1 MKTQLIVDSPLTV
14 IGTPIEVISGWVLH
28 KECEED
34 LIQFKLNGIGVKCSR
49 YKRPDLDDRYGT
61 GFSVYIRIDQYLMA
75 GSLSLDLDMY
85 IGSELKG
92 RHSFDVSFD
101 AFIKAQELESHFN
114 DKRKFMLEAANRP
127 LNHLGTCSAPSGL
140 PHTWDLSPNICEK
153 RDVPSAH
160 FYDEEILAFIN
171 RNSEN
176 GFILDAGAGLR
187 KDPHPKVIN
196 AEIYDYPSTDI
207 LCIGQSLPFRDNT
220 FEAVLS
226 FAVLEHVDNPFQC
239 ADELVRVVKPGGKIY
254 VIIPFL
260 QEEHGYPSHYFNCTR
275 FGVAKLFERCR
286 SKVQWLGRSNNPI
299 FTAHQILSTY
309 SQILDSRHREEFE
322 SLSIKQLIAIGDAAH
337 RGVDSKFM
345 ELNEENAFKIAWGTT
360 AIFEK

>member
-14 IGTPIEVISGWVLH
+14 VATPIEVISGWVLH
-28 KECEED
+28 QEREEE
-34 LIQFKLNGIGVKCSR
+34 LIQFKINGVGVRFSK

-61 GFSVYIRIDQYLMA
+61 GFSIYIRIDEYPVA
-75 GSLSLDLDMY
+75 GTLKLDLDMY
-85 IGSELKG
+85 IGGELKG
-92 RHSFDVSFD
+92 RHSFDVSV
-101 AFIKAQELESHFN
+101 AAYNKAQALESQFK
-114 DKRKFMLEAANRP
+114 DKRRFVSEAANRP
-127 LNHLGTCSAPSGL
+127 LNKLESCSAPSGL
-140 PHTWDLSPNICEK
+140 PHTWDLSPDICEK

-160 FYDEEILAFIN
+160 SYDKDIYSFIDV
-171 RNSEN
+171 NSKN

-187 KDPHPKVIN
+187 KDPHPRVIN

-226 FAVLEHVDNPFQC
+226 FAVLEHVDNPFHC

-260 QEEHGYPSHYFNCTR
+260 QEEHGYPSHYFNSTR

-286 SKVQWLGRSNNPI
+286 SKVQWLSRSNSPI

-309 SQILDSRHREEFE
+309 SQILDSRRREEFE
-322 SLSIKQLIAIGDAAH
+322 SLTVKELIAIGDEAH
-337 RGVDSKFM
+337 RGVDNKFM
-345 ELNEENAFKIAWGTT
+345 DLSEEQAFKIAWGTT